1 MKKHLLHGVIAIDLL
16 VFYFLLIV
24 VVYYLLLGLE
34 PVLWMG
40 GVLAV
45 LVLLR
50 LASLHLTWRER
61 ASARRAGE
69 RLSKR
74 ATAIVGSS
82 LACIIMLTLGAAC
95 YLFIRFGWLPALL
108 YGVLALIVGGIFEAS
123 YAAFEVSEAAIAW

>member
-1 MKKHLLHGVIAIDLL
+1 MKKHLLHGMIAIDLL
-16 VFYFLLIV
+16 VFYFLLV
-24 VVYYLLLGLE
+24 VGVYYLLLGSE
-34 PVLWMG
+34 PVLWMT

-50 LASLHLTWRER
+50 LASLHFTWNER
-61 ASARRAGE
+61 GAARRAGA

-74 ATAIVGSS
+74 ATAILGSS
-82 LACIIMLTLGAAC
+82 LACTGLLTIVVAS

-123 YAAFEVSEAAIAW
+123 YEVFEVSEVAVAS

>member
-34 PVLWMG
+34 PVLWMA
-40 GVLAV
+40 GVLAL

-69 RLSKR
+69 QLSKR
-74 ATAIVGSS
+74 ATAIVDSS
-82 LACIIMLTLGAAC
+82 LACIIMLTMAATC

-108 YGVLALIVGGIFEAS
+108 YSALALIVGGIFEAS
-123 YAAFEVSEAAIAW
+123 YEAFEVSETAIA